1 MPAADFVNPAECV
14 RSSLNTMES
23 LLPDVHCHSNRIAFS
38 SFFTINEIR
47 TILER
52 DDLKRQRLLKGYS
65 TKVEKE
71 SGSSFLSDILCFR
84 FLIESFYRNEALC
97 RACYRLFI
105 QCVDFSIL

>member
-1 MPAADFVNPAECV
+1 MYDTNALERLLEIRLY
-14 RSSLNTMES
+14 RSIGL
-23 LLPDVHCHSNRIAFS
+23 
-38 SFFTINEIR
+38 TINEIR

-52 DDLKRQRLLKGYS
+52 DDLKRQRLLKRYS

-71 SGSSFLSDILCFR
+71 SGSSFLSDILCLR

-105 QCVDFSIL
+105 QCVAFSIL